1 MAADSSFSQREGAV
15 FSKPDLLITLGAK
28 VLHERVSGTGGYNE
42 TQHTEPQHRKPG
54 LSEEKNI
61 RMVTNRVFRVAR

>member
-1 MAADSSFSQREGAV
+1 MKECLEQV
-15 FSKPDLLITLGAK
+15 VTTK
-28 VLHERVSGTGGYNE
+28 

>member
-1 MAADSSFSQREGAV
+1 M
-15 FSKPDLLITLGAK
+15 
-28 VLHERVSGTGGYNE
+28 LHERVSGTGGYNK